1 MYFFFNLHILCMH
14 IDLLTQIL

>member
-1 MYFFFNLHILCMH
+1 MH